1 MRIGVNARFLLPGRL
16 EGIGRFSDEVLK
28 RWTRSSPQNEFVF
41 FFDRPYDPRYL
52 YGPNVKPVVL
62 FPPARHPLLYLAWFE
77 GRLPAALKGC
87 DAFFSPDGYLSLRAD
102 ARIPQYPVFH
112 DLAFERFPQ
121 DVDLFHRLHYR
132 TMFPRYAKRAKK
144 IFVVSEFTK
153 SDVKRFYGM
162 DETTVVGGGAA
173 SHFFP
178 TDGQKAREKIG
189 GPYFLYAGAIQPR
202 KNIVGL
208 LNAFDLHKKNTG
220 SAMKLVLA
228 GRKAWKFAEAE
239 AAYHAMTHKNDVV
252 FTGYVSDAEL
262 NELYGGATALVY
274 VSFFEGF
281 GLPILEAFHAETAV
295 ICSNVSSM
303 PEVAGEAALLVE
315 PRQTQ
320 SIADAMRLLDET
332 LDDRARALRNEL
344 VAKGRVQREKFGWDK
359 AAKIIAQT
367 VEFAP
372 APPKT

>member
-28 RWTRSSPQNEFVF
+28 RWTQSSPETEFVF
-41 FFDRPYDPRYL
+41 FFDRPNDPRYV

-102 ARIPQYPVFH
+102 PRLPQYPVFH
-112 DLAFERFPQ
+112 DLAFERFPG
-121 DVDLFHRLHYR
+121 DIDLFHRIHYR

-144 IFVVSEFTK
+144 IFVVSECTR
-153 SDVKRFYGM
+153 SDVARFYGT
-162 DETTVVGGGAA
+162 DNATVVGGGAA

-178 TDGQKAREKIG
+178 TDGRTAREKIG
-189 GPYFLYAGAIQPR
+189 GRYFLYAGAIQPR
-202 KNIVGL
+202 KNVVGL

-220 SAMKLVLA
+220 SAIKLVLA
-228 GRKAWKFAEAE
+228 GRKAWKFAGAE
-239 AAYHAMTHKNDVV
+239 IAYQNMTHKNDVV
-252 FTGYVSDAEL
+252 FTGYVADSEL
-262 NELYGGATALVY
+262 NELYAGATALVY

-295 ICSNVSSM
+295 ICSDVSSM
-303 PEVAGEAALLVE
+303 PEVAGDAALLVSPRE
-315 PRQTQ
+315 PE
-320 SIADAMRLLDET
+320 SIAGAMLRLDET
-332 LDDRARALRNEL
+332 LGDAARELRRQLIARGRRRREL
-344 VAKGRVQREKFGWDK
+344 FGWDK
-359 AAKIIAQT
+359 AANIVAQT

-372 APPKT
+372 ALPKP